1 MSVDGS
7 LSCSYLAFVAMGRVN
22 VVVSRVEGPLTSM
35 RQTSSMIQISLK
47 SA

>member
-7 LSCSYLAFVAMGRVN
+7 LSCSYLAFIVMGRVN
-22 VVVSRVEGPLTSM
+22 EEVSRAAGPLTSM
-35 RQTSSMIQISLK
+35 HQTSSEIQISPK